1 MRKTTA
7 TSSDIPANPA
17 PAAATLRRVLP
28 YLWPDGQAWVKR
40 RVVLSLL
47 LLILAK
53 LLGFT
58 TPYIYKLAV
67 DALAAPD
74 PAQMM
79 MLGAIGLT
87 VAYGLARLGAV
98 LGNEL
103 RDAVFVRV
111 GQRALRAL
119 ALETLPNLQPWQVQA
134 LEYFE
139 WFSLSVFSIEYLVR
153 LWLTRPWHRYAFS
166 FFGLIDLLSIAPA
179 LLALG
184 SGSESL
190 RALRLMRLFRL
201 LKLGRYNAA
210 TLRFYRAL
218 SLAREELMLFGAMAL
233 ILLYL
238 AGVGMYQFE
247 HAAQPETFAS
257 VFDGLWWA
265 LCTLTTVGYGDVYPV
280 TVGGK
285 LFTFFILVIGLGL
298 IAVPV
303 GLVSAALTQAREQ
316 IKAEAESSALS
327 EAATSP
333 GPSKGL
339 GG

>member
-1 MRKTTA
+1 MKPDQEAVVAPTRSA
-7 TSSDIPANPA
+7 ERAPPAVHLGRAELPLQVLII
-17 PAAATLRRVLP
+17 ATLV
-28 YLWPDGQAWVKR
+28 
-40 RVVLSLL
+40 
-47 LLILAK
+47 
-53 LLGFT
+53 
-58 TPYIYKLAV
+58 
-67 DALAAPD
+67 
-74 PAQMM
+74 
-79 MLGAIGLT
+79 
-87 VAYGLARLGAV
+87 
-98 LGNEL
+98 
-103 RDAVFVRV
+103 
-111 GQRALRAL
+111 AL
-119 ALETLPNLQPWQVQA
+119 ALETLPNLKPWQVQT

-247 HAAQPETFAS
+247 HAAQPEAFAS

-303 GLVSAALTQAREQ
+303 GLVSASLTQAREQ
-316 IKAEAESSALS
+316 IKAQADA
-327 EAATSP
+327 EAAAVPAFSAAPAGSP
-333 GPSKGL
+333 HPDGSPRR
-339 GG
+339 

>member
-1 MRKTTA
+1 MASENGPPDKPSAGR
-7 TSSDIPANPA
+7 SDRA
-17 PAAATLRRVLP
+17 PVHLGWAELPLQLLIIATLV
-28 YLWPDGQAWVKR
+28 
-40 RVVLSLL
+40 
-47 LLILAK
+47 
-53 LLGFT
+53 
-58 TPYIYKLAV
+58 
-67 DALAAPD
+67 
-74 PAQMM
+74 
-79 MLGAIGLT
+79 
-87 VAYGLARLGAV
+87 
-98 LGNEL
+98 
-103 RDAVFVRV
+103 
-111 GQRALRAL
+111 AL
-119 ALETLPNLQPWQVQA
+119 ALETLPNLRPWQVQA

-166 FFGLIDLLSIAPA
+166 FFGLSDLLSIAPA

-210 TLRFYRAL
+210 TLRFYRVL
-218 SLAREELMLFGAMAL
+218 GLAREELMLFGAMAL

-247 HAAQPETFAS
+247 HDAQPEVFAS

-280 TVGGK
+280 SVGGK

-316 IKAEAESSALS
+316 IKAEAQAGETLDA
-327 EAATSP
+327 
-333 GPSKGL
+333 SKGL
-339 GG
+339 

>member
-1 MRKTTA
+1 MQPDQA
-7 TSSDIPANPA
+7 TYVGPNRSAERAPPAVHLGRAELPLQLLIV
-17 PAAATLRRVLP
+17 ATL
-28 YLWPDGQAWVKR
+28 A
-40 RVVLSLL
+40 
-47 LLILAK
+47 
-53 LLGFT
+53 
-58 TPYIYKLAV
+58 
-67 DALAAPD
+67 ALA
-74 PAQMM
+74 
-79 MLGAIGLT
+79 
-87 VAYGLARLGAV
+87 
-98 LGNEL
+98 
-103 RDAVFVRV
+103 F
-111 GQRALRAL
+111 
-119 ALETLPNLQPWQVQA
+119 ETLPNLKPWQVQA
-134 LEYFE
+134 PAYFE

-210 TLRFYRAL
+210 TLRFYRAQG
-218 SLAREELMLFGAMAL
+218 LAREELMLFGAMAL

-247 HAAQPETFAS
+247 HEAQPEAFAS

-316 IKAEAESSALS
+316 IKAEAEAGDSTRGTDPLNQH
-327 EAATSP
+327 ENQER
-333 GPSKGL
+333 
-339 GG
+339 